1 MSLSQRPNLSVSHH
15 RHLIVALSHPRA
27 LAAVGNKTSTLVV
40 EQVKWQQPLG
50 QREIRDRIGHHL
62 GVHLTWLWKTMGLFL
77 YLGCLLRNMVGF
89 DCDWRMLAMACFW
102 RPRPPDSC
110 CMAIASRDL
119 RANSNRQW
127 TRMPRIATLSCNIGV
142 A

>member
-1 MSLSQRPNLSVSHH
+1 MILSRGTAAQGSIVSLSQRPNLGVSHH

-27 LAAVGNKTSTLVV
+27 LVAVGNKTSSLVV

-102 RPRPPDSC
+102 RPRPPDAVVWQSPVET
-110 CMAIASRDL
+110 SE
-119 RANSNRQW
+119 Q
-127 TRMPRIATLSCNIGV
+127 TRIGSGIG
-142 A
+142 